1 MKREYIKS
9 LILFIVGAV
18 ALVIYMTYAID
29 VEKFLK
35 VISGA
40 NFLFALSILC
50 AFTTTFPYSYGW
62 YILLKDRYDSV
73 NFKRVYILTTAS
85 IYLNLIIP
93 SASVSGEAFRIYES
107 SKSLKDPSIAVSTIF
122 LHRLFMFIP
131 FATGAL
137 VGCIYL
143 NSIATTG
150 YASKILL
157 FSSILL
163 GVALIFFTTFIVK
176 PSLLSKPIEKIYGLA
191 GRNSS
196 KITKM
201 LLDVER
207 NIRMHKKATLAK
219 LLIVSFLYWLI
230 DNMILFFALAS
241 LGVYARIELILLV
254 YAVTVLVQTIP
265 IGIPGMIGVV
275 DVVRTELF
283 VIAGIPREI
292 GISASIL
299 TDIAMVLF
307 LSLYSF
313 IFYVL
318 QVGKFRG
325 REIAH

>member
-9 LILFIVGAV
+9 LALLIVGVA
-18 ALVIYMTYAID
+18 ALVIYIAYAID
-29 VEKFLK
+29 VEKFLR

-40 NFLFALSILC
+40 NALFALSILC
-50 AFTTTFPYSYGW
+50 AFTATFLYSYGW
-62 YILLKDRYDSV
+62 HILLKDRYDSV
-73 NFKRVYILTTAS
+73 SFKKVYVLTTAS
-85 IYLNLIIP
+85 IYLNLVIP
-93 SASVSGEAFRIYES
+93 SASASGEAFRIYES
-107 SKSLKDPSIAVSTIF
+107 SKSLRDSSIAVSTIL

-131 FATGAL
+131 FVTGAF
-137 VGCIYL
+137 VGCMYL

-150 YASKILL
+150 YASKVLL
-157 FSSILL
+157 FSSIILV
-163 GVALIFFTTFIVK
+163 VAFIFFTVLIVK
-176 PSLLSKPIEKIYGLA
+176 PSLLSKPIGKMY
-191 GRNSS
+191 RCMRRDPS

-201 LLDVER
+201 LIDMEKNMRL
-207 NIRMHKKATLAK
+207 HGKATLAK
-219 LLIVSFLYWLI
+219 LLVVSFLYWLV

-254 YAVTVLVQTIP
+254 YAVTVLIQTIP

-283 VIAGIPREI
+283 MVAGIPREI

-299 TDIAMVLF
+299 TDIAMVFF

-325 REIAH
+325 CEIAH

>member
-1 MKREYIKS
+1 MKREYIRS
-9 LILFIVGAV
+9 LTLLIVGIA
-18 ALVIYMTYAID
+18 ALVIYVTYAID

-40 NFLFALSILC
+40 NALFALSILC
-50 AFTTTFPYSYGW
+50 AFIATFLYSYGW
-62 YILLKDRYDSV
+62 HILLKDRYDNVS
-73 NFKRVYILTTAS
+73 FKKVYVLTTAS

-93 SASVSGEAFRIYES
+93 SASASGEAFRIYES

-131 FATGAL
+131 FVTGAL

-150 YASKILL
+150 YASKVLL

-163 GVALIFFTTFIVK
+163 GIAFVLFTVFIVK
-176 PSLLSKPIEKIYGLA
+176 PSLLSKPIEKICGLV
-191 GRNSS
+191 GKDSS

-201 LLDVER
+201 LIDVER
-207 NIRMHKKATLAK
+207 NMRMHGKATLAK
-219 LLIVSFLYWLI
+219 LLIVSFLYWLV

-254 YAVTVLVQTIP
+254 YAVTVLIQTIP

-283 VIAGIPREI
+283 MVAGIPREI

-299 TDIAMVLF
+299 TDIAMVFF

-325 REIAH
+325 CEIAH